1 MSTLGNMAS
10 LASATSSHLDS
21 ACKHIQ
27 QCRVSQDH
35 MIQFTKAPH
44 DPEELVRNK
53 YRYCVHKDELVL
65 SVGKCWGKQN
75 GTKRFQNNAYPRVV
89 SNLGQ
94 LVDTA
99 GDERSEAEK
108 LIKLMYHHATSIP
121 VRNKLL
127 ETFQRGMP
135 SDFAVPD
142 SAGLDSPYLRQTAN
156 GDGMVFS
163 AQLPY
168 LYDFGAV
175 GYANT
180 LGWAHSNSGDTM
192 SSVMIGGLRT
202 VTNGDFEVFC
212 GDRIQWY
219 WPFERH
225 CFTKDGRRKAI
236 PMHADGAGLDR
247 GQLRNNLQVDPA
259 TADGAPCHGLDNA
272 KRQRK
277 EYGDRQFGQRKGSEK
292 MVALIKPFKLDDENP
307 RLYDWYRV
315 FAEAISSA
323 GPHEKVDIRISRQAV

>member
-1 MSTLGNMAS
+1 MSSLG
-10 LASATSSHLDS
+10 SATSSHLDS

-35 MIQFTKAPH
+35 MVQFTKAPH

-65 SVGKCWGKQN
+65 SVGKCWGRQN

-89 SNLGQ
+89 SNMGQ
-94 LVDTA
+94 LLDPA
-99 GDERSEAEK
+99 GDDRSEVEK
-108 LIKLMYHHATSIP
+108 IIKLMYHHVQSIP
-121 VRNKLL
+121 ERDRFLTMMQEGTAANFVTEK
-127 ETFQRGMP
+127 ETT
-135 SDFAVPD
+135 
-142 SAGLDSPYLRQTAN
+142 PYLKQE
-156 GDGMVFS
+156 GDTMLFKN
-163 AQLPY
+163 QLPY
-168 LYDFGAV
+168 IYDFGAV

-180 LGWAHSNSGDTM
+180 LGWAHSDSGDTM

-212 GDRIQWY
+212 GDRLQWY
-219 WPFERH
+219 WPFEVQ

-236 PMHADGAGLDR
+236 EMHTGGEELAEIRAKGI
-247 GQLRNNLQVDPA
+247 QWNNNLQKDPA
-259 TADGAPCHGLDNA
+259 LSGGQGPRHPMSLDS
-272 KRQRK
+272 RQRK
-277 EYGDRQFGQRKGSEK
+277 DFEERQYGQRKGSEK
-292 MVALIKPFKLDDENP
+292 AVPLIKPFKRDDDTP

-323 GPHEKVDIRISRQAV
+323 GPREKLDIKIARQAL